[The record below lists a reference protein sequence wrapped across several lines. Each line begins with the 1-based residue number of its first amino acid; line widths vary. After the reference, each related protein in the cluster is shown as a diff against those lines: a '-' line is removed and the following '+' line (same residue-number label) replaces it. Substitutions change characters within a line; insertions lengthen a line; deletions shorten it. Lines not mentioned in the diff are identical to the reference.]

1 MLYAQ
6 KIAAALEDKRA
17 SFSRQEDT
25 FGGALIAYRTALA
38 DLGQHFPA
46 QSALEA
52 QLAKRATPPGKGQQ
66 GAAIGAR
73 PMHAYSPWAASWVAG
88 AVPVAPFGQ
97 TFAHHE
103 AARVWAESV
112 IAGTTTVAVDG
123 SQIMPWRD
131 ASIPVALVQAGIF
144 VNPHDAAQPYVKD
157 VLVEILGPDDLSPPP
172 EVADTEQHLQLA
184 AEEIVNLH
192 RFQLEARTLAQWM
205 RAWRPQ
211 RHTPTPL
218 AILDGS
224 LIVSFALTMPPQL
237 RNAYVTAVTNLL
249 TASEET
255 RVPLIAYIDT
265 SFARDLTTM
274 LRAAFP
280 ERELDDSKRIHDGL
294 LWGDV
299 LAWGDATVPWLSAR
313 GDVLAAYGEQSGSVA
328 FTYMRAAADR
338 PPARIEMPRW
348 VVESDQYA
356 HVLDVLRAELIVGNG
371 YPYAI
376 ETADAVAVIAVEDR
390 ARFYRM
396 FQQFA
401 ETSGL
406 PLSFSRKS
414 LSKSRRR

>member
-6 KIAAALEDKRA
+6 KVAAALEDKRA

-25 FGGALIAYRTALA
+25 FGIALIAYRAALA
-38 DLGQHFPA
+38 ELGQHYPS

-52 QLAKRATPPGKGQQ
+52 QLAKQAKPPGSQ
-66 GAAIGAR
+66 GGAIGAR
-73 PMHAYSPWAASWVAG
+73 PTHAYTPWAASWMAG
-88 AVPVAPFGQ
+88 KVPVAPFGQ
-97 TFAHHE
+97 AFAHHE

-157 VLVEILGPDDLSPPP
+157 VQVEILGPDDLSPPP
-172 EVADTEQHLQLA
+172 EIADNEQQLQLA

-224 LIVSFALTMPPQL
+224 LIVSFALTMPPKL
-237 RNAYVTAVTNLL
+237 RKAYVEAATELL
-249 TASEET
+249 TTSEET

-274 LRAAFP
+274 LHAVFP
-280 ERELDDSKRIHDGL
+280 ERGLDDSKRIHDGL
-294 LWGDV
+294 LWGDA
-299 LAWGDATVPWLSAR
+299 LAWGDATLPWLSAR

-401 ETSGL
+401 ETSDL